1 MDRGRPSGHPQVRS
15 PGGGTCA
22 SRLFTPSRRLGRG
35 CVSHPND
42 ISFPSHKPRLL
53 DLAIDSLVTNSPALV
68 QRAIVAR
75 VDACRRRRK
84 GA

>member
-1 MDRGRPSGHPQVRS
+1 M
-15 PGGGTCA
+15 
-22 SRLFTPSRRLGRG
+22 
-35 CVSHPND
+35 SHPND